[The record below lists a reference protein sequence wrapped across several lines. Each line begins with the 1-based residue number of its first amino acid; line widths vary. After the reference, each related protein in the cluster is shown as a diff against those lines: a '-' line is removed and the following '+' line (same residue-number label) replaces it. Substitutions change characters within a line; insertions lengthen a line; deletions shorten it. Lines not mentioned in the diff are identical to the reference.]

1 MTRNCSIQ
9 SEEWDMYLKRI
20 KNSFKKIHFRLA
32 VIFSL
37 IFILSS
43 GILFAF
49 SFLFLYNSMNNS
61 EEDETKRRLLNYWAL
76 FQSNGI
82 DMVIREIDK
91 ESFLYS
97 DQPFFA
103 RIANKENITLFLRY
117 PDAWSEYLLE
127 ELEEIQV
134 KDLENTIVIKS
145 GNSENELKA
154 YTVHLSE
161 DYYLQIGISTARS
174 THLLLLYKRNFVFL
188 LLGLLILG
196 FGAGAFF
203 SGRFLSPVR
212 SLNSTLK
219 DIIAT
224 GDFSKRI
231 TERGVDD
238 DLEEISILF
247 NQMLKRTETL
257 IFQMKNNL
265 DIVAHD
271 LRTPITIFR
280 GYAEQAIRD
289 PGNFQAT
296 GEALS
301 ASLEQ
306 SEKIIS
312 MLNIIMDIS
321 EAESGTLKLKKEN
334 LDLEQL
340 VKSLVEMY
348 TFIGEERRI
357 TINLDSVECR
367 INADPVRIRQAIGN
381 ILDNA
386 VKYSPNN
393 SIINI
398 DLKII
403 DQQIILI
410 IQDKGFGI
418 SKEDIPFI
426 WDRLY
431 RSPGVTNISGS
442 GLGLSLVKAIVT
454 AHKGSVNVESTPGTG
469 SVFTIR
475 FQEKN

>member
-1 MTRNCSIQ
+1 
-9 SEEWDMYLKRI
+9 MYLKRI
-20 KNSFKKIHFRLA
+20 KNNFKKIHFRLA
-32 VIFSL
+32 LIFSL

-49 SFLFLYNSMNNS
+49 SFLFLYNSMNKS

-76 FQSNGI
+76 YQSNGI
-82 DMVIREIDK
+82 DLVIREIDK
-91 ESFLYS
+91 ESFLYG

-103 RIANKENITLFLRY
+103 RIADSENITLFLRY
-117 PDAWSEYLLE
+117 PEAWSEYLLE
-127 ELEEIQV
+127 EIEKIPV
-134 KDLENTIVIKS
+134 KDFENTLILKSNNS
-145 GNSENELKA
+145 GNVLKA

-161 DYYLQIGISTARS
+161 DYFLQIGISTARS
-174 THLLLLYKRNFVFL
+174 IHLLTLYRRNFIFL
-188 LLGLLILG
+188 LLGLVGLG

-203 SGRFLSPVR
+203 SSRFLLPIR
-212 SLNSTLK
+212 NLNSTLK
-219 DIIAT
+219 EIIAT

-231 TERGVDD
+231 KERGVSD
-238 DLEEISILF
+238 DLEEISLLF
-247 NQMLKRTETL
+247 NQMLQRIETL
-257 IFQMKNNL
+257 IFQMKENL

-271 LRTPITIFR
+271 LRTPMTIFR

-289 PGNFQAT
+289 PKNLQAA

-312 MLNIIMDIS
+312 MLDTIMDIS

-334 LDLEQL
+334 LDLKQL

-348 TFIGEERRI
+348 GFIGEERNI
-357 TINLDSVECR
+357 TIALNAVECR
-367 INADPVRIRQAIGN
+367 IDADPIRIRQAIGN

-398 DLKII
+398 EIEKYK
-403 DQQIILI
+403 QQILLI
-410 IQDKGFGI
+410 IKDKGPGI
-418 SKEDIPFI
+418 AKEDIPFI

-431 RSPGVTNISGS
+431 RSPDVTEIPGS

-454 AHKGSVNVESTPGTG
+454 AHRGSVNVESTSGTG
-469 SVFTIR
+469 SVFTISLP
-475 FQEKN
+475 

>member
-1 MTRNCSIQ
+1 
-9 SEEWDMYLKRI
+9 MYLKKI

-32 VIFSL
+32 LIFSF

-76 FQSNGI
+76 FQSDGV
-82 DMVIREIDK
+82 DLVINEIDK
-91 ESFLYS
+91 ESFLYG

-103 RIANKENITLFLRY
+103 RIADKENRTLFLRY
-117 PDAWSEYLLE
+117 PESWSEYMLE
-127 ELEEIQV
+127 KLENIPV
-134 KDLENTIVIKS
+134 KDFERTLILKSNES
-145 GNSENELKA
+145 GNVLKA
-154 YTVHLSE
+154 YTVYLSE
-161 DYYLQIGISTARS
+161 NYFLQIGISTSRS
-174 THLLLLYKRNFVFL
+174 SHLLTLYRRNFIFL
-188 LLGLLILG
+188 LLVLVLPG
-196 FGAGAFF
+196 FGVGVFF
-203 SGRFLSPVR
+203 SRRFLSPIR
-212 SLNSTLK
+212 NFNSTLK
-219 DIIAT
+219 EIIAT
-224 GDFSKRI
+224 GDISKRI
-231 TERGVDD
+231 PERGVNDD
-238 DLEEISILF
+238 MEEISILF
-247 NQMLKRTETL
+247 NKMLQRIETL
-257 IFQMKNNL
+257 IFQMKGNL

-271 LRTPITIFR
+271 LRTPMTIFR
-280 GYAEQAIRD
+280 GYAEQAIKD
-289 PGNFQAT
+289 PKNLLAA

-312 MLNIIMDIS
+312 MLNTIMDIS
-321 EAESGTLKLKKEN
+321 EAESGTLKLKKKN

-348 TFIGEERRI
+348 QFIGEERNI
-357 TINLDSVECR
+357 KIVLNSIECK
-367 INADPVRIRQAIGN
+367 ILADPVRISQAIGN

-403 DQQIILI
+403 DLKIILI
-410 IQDKGFGI
+410 IKDNGAGI

-431 RSPGVTNISGS
+431 RSPNVRSIPGL
-442 GLGLSLVKAIVT
+442 GLGLSLVKAVIK
-454 AHKGSVNVESTPGTG
+454 AHNGSIEIESSIGTG
-469 SVFTIR
+469 SRFTICFSR
-475 FQEKN
+475 K